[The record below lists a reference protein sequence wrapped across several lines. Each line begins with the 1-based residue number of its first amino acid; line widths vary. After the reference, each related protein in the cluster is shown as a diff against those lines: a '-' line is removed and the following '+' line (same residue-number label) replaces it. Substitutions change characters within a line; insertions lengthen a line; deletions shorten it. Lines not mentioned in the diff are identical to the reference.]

1 MSETELV
8 LSLYSRAECHLCEE
22 MLDALKQWQ
31 NRFDFRVNVID
42 IDQNSSLTER
52 FAARIPLLALGDIE
66 ICEYFL
72 DEAAFLDIFESKN
85 SL

>member
-22 MLDALKQWQ
+22 MLDALKKWQ
-31 NRFDFRVNVID
+31 NRFNFRVNVID

-52 FAARIPLLALGDIE
+52 FAARIPLLALADIE

-72 DEAAFLDIFESKN
+72 DEAALLDIFESKN